1 MKLYGWF
8 LIILLS
14 SLPAFASEDS
24 DTYGLIDYNFDDI
37 PPIEDITT
45 SSDSIDIPASSIT
58 ETSTT
63 ETSSDKIFL
72 PSRPKINTSNI
83 VSPKLTTVSSTTTL
97 TDRLKETSDTK
108 NIIEGTWLEKIN
120 KISPRKLLGL
130 SANDNDNT
138 SEDIDENEDEYD
150 EYDEDDEDYDEDE
163 KEFDLEDI
171 MNTHRAKK
179 QNGKSN
185 ASVFDISGVML
196 RMNLQQVDDILRN
209 RGFKKINARYQIP
222 NFIKW
227 RYEDICRTSGIVGY
241 ELTQGCILQ
250 KAKKDG
256 FEYTQ
261 YVKYTKFES
270 KEEIEVY
277 FTSNFTNNKSYKIEY
292 RSNIANITGNSP
304 KAIYMRNIKVFDF
317 WRRINRKYGAPD
329 NKTLVTWGMGGNKPY
344 LKASNG
350 YLKLEDPLFLEMD
363 YTRMSQEDKRF
374 MQSDF
379 YNF

>member
-1 MKLYGWF
+1 MKLYSLF
-8 LIILLS
+8 LIMLLS
-14 SLPAFASEDS
+14 ALPAFASEDG

-37 PPIEDITT
+37 SPIEDIAS

-58 ETSTT
+58 ETSAT
-63 ETSSDKIFL
+63 EPSSDKIFL
-72 PSRPKINTSNI
+72 PSRPKINTPNI
-83 VSPKLTTVSSTTTL
+83 VSPKLTPDSSTPTL
-97 TDRLKETSDTK
+97 TDRLKETSDNK
-108 NIIEGTWLEKIN
+108 NFIEGTWLEKIN

-130 SANDNDNT
+130 SSNDDDNT
-138 SEDIDENEDEYD
+138 SEDIDENEE
-150 EYDEDDEDYDEDE
+150 EIEDDEYADEE
-163 KEFDLEDI
+163 EFDLEDI
-171 MNTHRAKK
+171 MNTRRTKK

-196 RMNLQQVDDILRN
+196 RMNLQQVDDVLRN

-227 RYEDICRTSGIVGY
+227 RYEDICRTSGIIGY
-241 ELTQGCILQ
+241 ERTQGCILQ

-261 YVKYTKFES
+261 YIKYTKFES

-350 YLKLEDPLFLEMD
+350 YLKLEDPIFLEMD
-363 YTRMSQEDKRF
+363 YTRMAQEDKRF

>member
-1 MKLYGWF
+1 M
-8 LIILLS
+8 LLS
-14 SLPAFASEDS
+14 ALPAFASEDS

-45 SSDSIDIPASSIT
+45 
-58 ETSTT
+58 
-63 ETSSDKIFL
+63 SDKIFL

-344 LKASNG
+344 LKASSG